1 MEHGGV
7 GGLPCGGVHRSAPG
21 NALLLHNRHPRHV
34 EEDPLADHFEAR
46 SSKSLTSPFFT
57 IIYPTLRSR
66 PPLCGMPPG

>member
-46 SSKSLTSPFFT
+46 SSKSLTASPPLSPF
-57 IIYPTLRSR
+57 R
-66 PPLCGMPPG
+66 PEQSLIARLKNVY